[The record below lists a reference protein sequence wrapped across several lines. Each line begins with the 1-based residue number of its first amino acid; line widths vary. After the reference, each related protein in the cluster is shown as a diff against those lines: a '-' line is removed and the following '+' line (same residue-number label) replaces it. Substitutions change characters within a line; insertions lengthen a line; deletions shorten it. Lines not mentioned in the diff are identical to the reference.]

1 MQIKKKLNKSNIL
14 YIIFFSFVLFINVF
28 FLTPLKANTFKI
40 SDLEIVRNLC
50 SDFNSVD
57 RDKIIQRTSHG
68 VSIMKSIVDEMGIN
82 AKLNI
87 KNNESIIFTLEFQ
100 KRFSE

>member
-40 SDLEIVRNLC
+40 SDLEITEPFELN
-50 SDFNSVD
+50 F
-57 RDKIIQRTSHG
+57 DKEK
-68 VSIMKSIVDEMGIN
+68 VSTEALD
-82 AKLNI
+82 L
-87 KNNESIIFTLEFQ
+87 LL
-100 KRFSE
+100 